1 MKKHLLWIGVMG
13 LLVAT
18 QQVSAATISYQYQY
32 DELGRLITV
41 TQGASVVRYTYDA
54 ADNRKSMQVT
64 SVTPTVISMASPT
77 AQVHQGSV
85 VLTVNVGDDSTT
97 GTVSFYDGATFVGSA
112 SVVGGVASVE
122 IVGLSVGAHNI
133 TVSYAGN
140 GTDPSNSISFP
151 VNVTSIDWLPAVLQI
166 LLN

>member
-1 MKKHLLWIGVMG
+1 MKKQWLWTGIIG
-13 LLVAT
+13 LLTAA
-18 QQVSAATISYQYQY
+18 QQLSAATTSYQYQY

-54 ADNRKSMQVT
+54 ADNRKSKQVST
-64 SVTPTVISMASPT
+64 VTPTVISMASPT

-85 VLTVNVGDDSTT
+85 VLTVNVGSSSTT

-112 SVVGGVASVE
+112 SVVNGVASVE
-122 IVGLSVGAHNI
+122 IVGLTPGNHNI
-133 TVSYAGN
+133 TVSYAGDSTN
-140 GTDPSNSISFP
+140 PANSISFP
-151 VNVTSIDWLPAVLQI
+151 VNVISIDWLPAVLQI